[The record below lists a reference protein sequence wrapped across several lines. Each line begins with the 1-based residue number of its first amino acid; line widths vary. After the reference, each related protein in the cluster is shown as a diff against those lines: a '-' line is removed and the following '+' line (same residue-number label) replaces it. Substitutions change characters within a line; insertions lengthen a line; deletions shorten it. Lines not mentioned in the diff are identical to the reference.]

1 MTPMTRPEFNKKV
14 RAFIKQVASP
24 KNASIKL
31 TKQTREILRY
41 SFYFAIRYEDL
52 QRHSREMSEKINKAE
67 SYFKKKGEKDKKGKD
82 IYDHEKAL
90 RKAAKV
96 MGWTKG
102 SEGKQS
108 TLHSDKERTILSYFR
123 MLRDFFP
130 EISRKDAIEQTYRAF
145 DLEVEHEEKK
155 KPIKNAISQDKEK
168 ERIKAKD
175 DRRRKNIERLEKK
188 YPDEITEEEANSL
201 APDPDR
207 GLEALDRMIHEL
219 IIH

>member
-1 MTPMTRPEFNKKV
+1 MTRSEFNKKV
-14 RAFIKQVASP
+14 RTLIKRVASP
-24 KNASIKL
+24 KTASIEL
-31 TKQTREILRY
+31 TKSTKYILLL

-52 QRHSREMSEKINKAE
+52 LRHSREMSEKINKAE
-67 SYFKKKGEKDKKGKD
+67 ECFRQKGEKVEEDED
-82 IYDHEKAL
+82 EYCHEKAL

-108 TLHSDKERTILSYFR
+108 TLHPDKERTIISHFR
-123 MLRDFFP
+123 ILRAFSP
-130 EISRKDAIEQTYRAF
+130 ETSRKDAIEQTYRAF

-155 KPIKNAISQDKEK
+155 KPFKNAISQDKEK
-168 ERIKAKD
+168 ERIKAKN

-201 APDPDR
+201 TPDPDR
-207 GLEALDRMIHEL
+207 GFEELDRMIHDL
-219 IIH
+219 IIG

>member
-14 RAFIKQVASP
+14 RTLIKRVASP

-31 TKQTREILRY
+31 TKQTREILLY
-41 SFYFAIRYEDL
+41 SFYFAIRYEDSI
-52 QRHSREMSEKINKAE
+52 RHSSEMSEKINKAE
-67 SYFKKKGEKDKKGKD
+67 ECFRQKGEKVEEDED
-82 IYDHEKAL
+82 EYCHEKAL

-108 TLHSDKERTILSYFR
+108 TRHSDKERTILSYFR
-123 MLRDFFP
+123 VLRAFSP
-130 EISRKDAIEQTYRAF
+130 ETSRKDAIEKTYKNF
-145 DLEVEHEEKK
+145 KLEGDDAGHKK
-155 KPIKNAISQDKEK
+155 LKGEVIE
-168 ERIKAKD
+168 AKY
-175 DRRRKNIERLEKK
+175 DRREKYIKRLEKK

-207 GLEALDRMIHEL
+207 GFEELDRMIHEL
-219 IIH
+219 IIG